1 MAEADLPA
9 LRSLTKDLD
18 GAVQHAI
25 AELDQRNAA
34 ALDSIVGE
42 FAAMNTAVTAIADH
56 YEEKVLALSKT
67 VSDAE
72 AELTALAT
80 AFAEATNALDQSVD
94 TMNADL
100 VHGLATIATRNTEI
114 DQHAQSL
121 ANAGTQ
127 LQAQMHQA
135 DNDATAFLTAQENTM
150 NAMIAGL
157 QQALTDFAAAS
168 ADEAKN
174 ATAAIAGLADTA
186 TGLMR
191 DTQAAIQHVTDDGL
205 HQVAGEAEQM
215 LASAN
220 SEGDTL
226 ITTAHT
232 VVDQASALSDDF
244 VNQVG
249 EVTEILEKLTELVN
263 AMGPLV
269 ELAGSL

>member
-25 AELDQRNAA
+25 AELDQRNTAA
-34 ALDSIVGE
+34 IDSIVGE

-56 YEEKVLALSKT
+56 YEEKVLALSKA

-72 AELTALAT
+72 GELTALAT
-80 AFAEATNALDQSVD
+80 AFAEATNVLDQSVD
-94 TMNADL
+94 TLNADL
-100 VHGLATIATRNTEI
+100 VHGLATIATHNTEI

-127 LQAQMHQA
+127 LQAQLHQA
-135 DNDATAFLTAQENTM
+135 DSDATAFLTAQESTM
-150 NAMIAGL
+150 NAMIAAL

-168 ADEAKN
+168 ADEAKH

-220 SEGDTL
+220 AEGDAL

-249 EVTEILEKLTELVN
+249 EVTEILEKLTEIVN